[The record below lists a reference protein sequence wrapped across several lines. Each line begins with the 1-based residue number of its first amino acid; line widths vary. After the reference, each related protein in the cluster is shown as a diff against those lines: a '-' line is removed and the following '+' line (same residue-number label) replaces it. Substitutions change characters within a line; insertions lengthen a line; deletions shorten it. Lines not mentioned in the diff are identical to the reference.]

1 MKPVRKK
8 YLYYFVL
15 LITLLALIAF
25 GCTNKTNPGENSPE
39 SPPPVEEQ
47 EPNPEQEQE
56 QEPEPETPAELNPL
70 TGEPSGDNRY
80 LIAIMVNNAPKAR
93 PQTGLI
99 NADLVY
105 EMEMEGGLT
114 RFLAFYYSELPED
127 VGSVRSARSYA
138 LMLAKEW
145 DAYYAHVGGS
155 TDAYAKIPE
164 WGIKTI
170 DDIKGHRGFWVDPKE
185 VRPHN
190 TYLNLKRA
198 LIGKKENGVFH
209 NWVFEKPVDEA
220 PDYREIRFSYD
231 QFTKPSYVYS
241 EEDNLYWRFING
253 EPHLDFATEEQIKTR
268 NLIVQY
274 AKHRSINDKDLH
286 IEIDLVGEGKAEYF
300 LGGKYQEGTW
310 RKKDYKSPTEYLD
323 KDGKPI
329 VFIEG
334 RTWVQ
339 VVRDNV
345 EVKKQ

>member
-1 MKPVRKK
+1 MKPVTKK
-8 YLYYFVL
+8 SLLYFMILML
-15 LITLLALIAF
+15 LTLILF
-25 GCTNKTNPGENSPE
+25 GCTNKTDPEGNPPE
-39 SPPPVEEQ
+39 EPLPLEEQ
-47 EPNPEQEQE
+47 LEPE
-56 QEPEPETPAELNPL
+56 QEPESEPEPPTEPNPL
-70 TGEPSGDNRY
+70 TGEPLGDNRY

-114 RFLAFYYSELPED
+114 RFLAFYYGNLPED
-127 VGSVRSARSYA
+127 VGSVRSARPYP

-155 TDAYAKIPE
+155 VDAYAKIKE
-164 WGIKTI
+164 WSIKAI
-170 DDIKGHRGFWVDPKE
+170 DDMKGHPGFWVNPKE

-198 LIGKKENGVFH
+198 LMGKKDNGVFH
-209 NWVFEKPVDEA
+209 DWVFEKPTDES

-231 QFTKPSYVYS
+231 QFTKPSYVFS

-253 EPHLDFATEEQIKTR
+253 EPHLDFVTEEQIKTR
-268 NLIVQY
+268 NLVVQY
-274 AKHRSINDKDLH
+274 AKHKNLNDKDQH
-286 IEIDLVGEGKAEYF
+286 IEINLVGEGKAEYF

-310 RKKDYKSPTEYLD
+310 RKKDYKAPTEYLD
-323 KDGKPI
+323 KNGKPI
-329 VFIEG
+329 VFVEG
-334 RTWVQ
+334 KTWVQ
-339 VVRDNV
+339 VVRDDR